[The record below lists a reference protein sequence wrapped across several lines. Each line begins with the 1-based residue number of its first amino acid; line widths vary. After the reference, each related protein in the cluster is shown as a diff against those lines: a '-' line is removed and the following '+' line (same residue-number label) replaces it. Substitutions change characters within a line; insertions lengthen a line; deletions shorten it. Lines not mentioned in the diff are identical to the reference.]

1 MRLQSEVPARRD
13 PLVGPAFGFAI
24 AGFCI
29 PIALFAGIAIVLGRR
44 AERRI
49 VASRGAVAGLGR
61 ARRAQRLGAIGV
73 AIGIVVLV
81 VLFIATRWSS
91 LETLQIVFFQW
102 PDITGSFDTVF
113 QGFLVD
119 VRLFVYAEVVVLV
132 WGLVLALF
140 RIIPGTSS
148 TPLRWFSAVY
158 VDVFRGVPAIVT
170 IALVG
175 FGLPIAGVD
184 LPTLPF
190 ESDSLF
196 TYGVLALAL
205 VYGAYVAEVY
215 RAGIESVHWS
225 QAAASRSLGLSWG
238 QTMGSVIVPQA
249 VRRVIPPLLND
260 FIGLQKDAALITTI
274 GILEGYGRARIYAN
288 ANFSYAPFIVLA
300 GLYLAITIPMTRLTE
315 WLVRRDRE
323 RMQAGS

>member
-1 MRLQSEVPARRD
+1 MQTEAPARRD

-24 AGFCI
+24 AGFCV
-29 PIALFAGIAIVLGRR
+29 PIALFSGVAIVLGRR

-49 VASRGAVAGLGR
+49 VASRGTVSGLDR
-61 ARRAQRLGAIGV
+61 ARRAQRLGQIGV

-81 VLFIATRWSS
+81 ALFIATRWES
-91 LETLQIVFFQW
+91 LKTLRLVFFQW

-113 QGFLVD
+113 EGFLID
-119 VRLFVYAEVVVLV
+119 VRLFIYAEAVVLV
-132 WGLVLALF
+132 WGMVVALF
-140 RIIPGTSS
+140 RIMPGTAS
-148 TPLRWFSAVY
+148 TPLRWFAAVY
-158 VDVFRGVPAIVT
+158 IDVFRGVPAIVT

-175 FGLPIAGVD
+175 FGLPIAGVN
-184 LPTLPF
+184 LPALPF

-225 QAAASRSLGLSWG
+225 QTAASRSLGLSWG
-238 QTMGSVIVPQA
+238 QTMGSVVVPQA

-274 GILEGYGRARIYAN
+274 GILEGYGRARIFAN

-300 GLYLAITIPMTRLTE
+300 CLYLVITIPMTRLTE
-315 WLVRRDRE
+315 WLVRRDRD
-323 RMQAGS
+323 RMQAGA